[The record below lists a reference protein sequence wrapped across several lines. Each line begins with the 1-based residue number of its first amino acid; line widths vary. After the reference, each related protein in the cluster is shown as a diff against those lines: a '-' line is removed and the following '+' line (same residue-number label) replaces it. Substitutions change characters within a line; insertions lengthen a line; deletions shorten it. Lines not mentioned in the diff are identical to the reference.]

1 MVDKSFGQ
9 TLIHVVQSFN
19 LLRLCVLLARFLEKR
34 MSIVAPQS
42 KSNLTSS
49 PVWIRRCPGQRG
61 FVAAISWQ
69 SRGQKNFCKATL
81 VEKKNEQKRQH
92 GVFKSCQKWKNKI
105 QNAFTRHIETFIST
119 NATKLINVPQKWRLL
134 ISINMLTTKRACHKI
149 SYSAKFQNSKSNTWQ
164 TFPLL
169 RI

>member
-1 MVDKSFGQ
+1 
-9 TLIHVVQSFN
+9 
-19 LLRLCVLLARFLEKR
+19 

-105 QNAFTRHIETFIST
+105 QNAFTRHTETFIST

-134 ISINMLTTKRACHKI
+134 ISINPLTVTKLVIQLHFRTVSQTHGRPFHSPKYNRKAAIHLFLICMAVRLEWTNCHTFV
-149 SYSAKFQNSKSNTWQ
+149 SYLYGSKAWVD
-164 TFPLL
+164 
-169 RI
+169 